1 MTSADHSSTQLMV
14 MSANLGMTGSLDS
27 WRSGIRFELQFKENS
42 LNEWKMLIKFYR
54 DKCIN
59 VNA

>member
-1 MTSADHSSTQLMV
+1 MTSVDHNSTQLMV

-27 WRSGIRFELQFKENS
+27 WRSGIRFELQNS
-42 LNEWKMLIKFYR
+42 LNEWKMLIKFYS